1 MDPGRLLISSA
12 LLGAFVLCGGIYG
25 VSYSFGVIWRRRSLR
40 GAAYVA
46 FTFQVALCLIL
57 LAYAPLLAVW
67 KALIAISCVLYYFV
81 PPVTLRY
88 LVRLHETAETQ

>member
-1 MDPGRLLISSA
+1 MDPGRLLISAA

-25 VSYSFGVIWRRRSLR
+25 VSYSFGVIWHRRSLR
-40 GAAYVA
+40 AAAYAA
-46 FTFQVALCLIL
+46 FTCQVALCLIL

>member
-46 FTFQVALCLIL
+46 FACQAAICLIL

>member
-46 FTFQVALCLIL
+46 FACQVALCLIL

-67 KALIAISCVLYYFV
+67 KALIAVSCVLYYFV